1 MSVALRAQEAATD
14 RVEPATITIGPG
26 LGLDYGGLG
35 AQLSGRPV
43 PMLNLLLGVGYNLN
57 GAGINAGAAWRMLP
71 KKRFCP
77 YVVGLYGYNAVIN
90 IRNDEEY
97 TRTYYGPSAG
107 LGLEIHPRRMILGPA
122 LEHPSPFGPG
132 TSHRKSHFNPPDHV
146 QIPPPRANALDLSAA
161 GVCDNGRPRAEPG
174 MDRR

>member
-1 MSVALRAQEAATD
+1 MRWVLPIVLIPLSVALRAQETATD

-57 GAGINAGAAWRMLP
+57 GAGINGGGARRMLP

-77 YVVGLYGYNAVIN
+77 YLVGLYGYNAVIS
-90 IRNDEEY
+90 IRNDEGY
-97 TRTYYGPSAG
+97 TRTYYAPSAG
-107 LGLEIHPRRMILGPA
+107 VGLEVHPRRRSGHLQLAVFLPFRSQEFSDD
-122 LEHPSPFGPG
+122 LERVKADP
-132 TSHRKSHFNPPDHV
+132 V
-146 QIPPPRANALDLSAA
+146 VDL
-161 GVCDNGRPRAEPG
+161 RAEPLPVAFSLG
-174 MDRR
+174 YHFGL